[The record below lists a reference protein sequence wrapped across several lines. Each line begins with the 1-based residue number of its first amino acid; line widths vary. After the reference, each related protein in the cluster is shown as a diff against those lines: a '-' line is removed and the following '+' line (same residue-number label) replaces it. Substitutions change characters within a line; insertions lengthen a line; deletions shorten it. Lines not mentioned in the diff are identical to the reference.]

1 MTRCADCGAERS
13 ADQCPA
19 CGLTSAAAEA
29 MLRGRLVRR
38 TAVFLAGSIVFPYS
52 SQIYPPLDLDAML
65 VFFGVVFFAA
75 VALVVWIDRRA
86 RRRGNVEI
94 LKRIYFGFIPLP
106 WVLVATLF
114 VNGKL
119 DNSKP
124 EFYSSTVIS
133 RFEMRGIVRG
143 SRRLVVRSWREGERV
158 ERLAADAD
166 DYGRFRDGDGIVV
179 GVMSGALGIPWLYG
193 VYRK

>member
-1 MTRCADCGAERS
+1 L
-13 ADQCPA
+13 ADQCPS

-29 MLRGRLVRR
+29 MLRRRLVRR
-38 TAVFLAGSIVFPYS
+38 TAVFLAGSLVFPYS
-52 SQIYPPLDLDAML
+52 SAIYPPLDIDAML

-75 VALVVWIDRRA
+75 VALVVWINRRA

-114 VNGKL
+114 VNGML
-119 DNSKP
+119 DTSKP

-143 SRRLVVRSWREGERV
+143 SRRLVVRSWREGARV

-166 DYGRFRDGDGIVV
+166 DFDRFRDGDGIVV

>member
-1 MTRCADCGAERS
+1 
-13 ADQCPA
+13 
-19 CGLTSAAAEA
+19 
-29 MLRGRLVRR
+29 MLRRRLVRR

-52 SQIYPPLDLDAML
+52 IQIYPPLDVDAML

-75 VALVVWIDRRA
+75 VALVVLIDRRA
-86 RRRGNVEI
+86 RRRGKVEI

-106 WVLVATLF
+106 WVLAATLF

-143 SRRLVVRSWREGERV
+143 SRRLVVHSWREGERV

-166 DYGRFRDGDGIVV
+166 DFGRFRDGDGIVV